1 MTGTPAS
8 ASAMQRRVRQEE
20 QVAEL
25 CAGVVRA
32 VSGERD
38 LHFRGR
44 RLHRGRIALPWFA
57 PHLHPSPD
65 TDDFASFRGVA
76 DGLAL
81 RLSQSD
87 AKLHESLRPEE
98 PVERMLFEMLE
109 QFRAEAMAPEAM
121 PGMRHNLRH
130 RHEQWSLAFHDSG
143 LTDTARGLLLYT
155 VAQICR
161 ARVNGQQVV
170 EATED
175 MLEATRFAL
184 SPRIG
189 HALAGLRRD
198 RANQAAYAVHALA
211 IARTVAAMLH
221 EAGEEGSTARD
232 PHVDDKRSVFSLIA
246 DMDREIIE
254 RFTTAESGRSAVL
267 DGAGGA
273 YRVFTTAY
281 DREQDAATLARK
293 EVLAEHREKLD
304 RRIAA
309 QGVNIARLA
318 RELRALLAE
327 PERDGWSGGQEE
339 GLIDGRRLAQLV
351 ASPTERRLFR
361 TERMQPV
368 ADCIVTFLI
377 DCSGSMKEHAESVA
391 MMVDVFTRAL
401 EQAGVASE
409 VLGFTTGA
417 WNGGLAQR
425 EWIRA
430 GRPPHPGRLNERSHL
445 VFKAAAT
452 PWRRARPAMAAL
464 LKADLFRE
472 GVDGEAVDWA
482 CARLRQRD
490 EARKLLLV
498 MSDGSPMDSA
508 THLANDAHYL
518 DHHLRDVVARQ
529 EQRGD
534 IAIAGI
540 GVGLDLSPYYS
551 RSHVLDLAASSGNAV
566 FREVIELMA
575 GGYRR

>member
-32 VSGERD
+32 FSGERD

-44 RLHRGRIALPWFA
+44 RLHRGRVALPWFA

-87 AKLHESLRPEE
+87 AALHDSLRPEE

-121 PGMRHNLRH
+121 VGMRRNLRH
-130 RHEQWSLAFHDSG
+130 RHEQWSLAFHHSG
-143 LTDTARGLLLYT
+143 LTDTARGLLLYA

-161 ARVNGQQVV
+161 ARVSGEQVV
-170 EATED
+170 EETED

-184 SPRIG
+184 APLIG

-198 RANQAAYAVHALA
+198 RTDQAAYAAHALA

-221 EAGEEGSTARD
+221 EAGEESSAARD
-232 PHVDDKRSVFSLIA
+232 PHVDDKRSVFSLVA
-246 DMDREIIE
+246 DMDQEIIE

-267 DGAGGA
+267 DDAGGA
-273 YRVFTTAY
+273 YRVFTTAC
-281 DREQDAATLARK
+281 DREHDAATLARK
-293 EVLAEHREKLD
+293 EVLADHREKLD

-318 RELRALLAE
+318 RELSALLAE
-327 PERDGWSGGQEE
+327 PERDGWDGGQEE
-339 GLIDGRRLAQLV
+339 GLIDGSRLAQLV

-361 TERMQPV
+361 TERMAPV
-368 ADCIVTFLI
+368 ADCIVSFLI

-391 MMVDVFTRAL
+391 MMADVFARAL

-417 WNGGLAQR
+417 WNGGRAQR
-425 EWIRA
+425 EWVRA
-430 GRPPHPGRLNERSHL
+430 GRPPHPGRLNERCHI

-472 GVDGEAVDWA
+472 GIDGEAVDWA
-482 CARLRQRD
+482 CVRLRQRS

-498 MSDGSPMDSA
+498 ISDGSPMDSA

-551 RSHVLDLAASSGNAV
+551 RSHVLDLATSSGNTL

-575 GGYRR
+575 GRHRR

>member
-1 MTGTPAS
+1 MTDTP

-20 QVAEL
+20 LVAEL

-32 VSGERD
+32 FSGERD

-44 RLHRGRIALPWFA
+44 RLHRGRVALPWFA
-57 PHLHPSPD
+57 PHLHPSPES
-65 TDDFASFRGVA
+65 DDFSSFRGVA

-81 RLSQSD
+81 RLTDSD
-87 AKLHESLRPEE
+87 AALHERLRPEE
-98 PVERMLFEMLE
+98 PVERMVFEMLE
-109 QFRAEAMAPEAM
+109 QFRVEALAPEVMA
-121 PGMRHNLRH
+121 GMRHNLRH
-130 RHEQWSLAFHDSG
+130 RHEQWSLAFHHSG
-143 LTDTARGLLLYT
+143 LTDTARGLLLYA

-161 ARVNGQQVV
+161 ARVSGQQVV
-170 EATED
+170 EETED

-184 SPRIG
+184 APLIG

-198 RANQAAYAVHALA
+198 RADQAAYAVHALA
-211 IARTVAAMLH
+211 IARTIAAMLH
-221 EAGEEGSTARD
+221 EADDEGRDAARD
-232 PHVDDKRSVFSLIA
+232 PHVDDKRSVFSLVA
-246 DMDREIIE
+246 DMDQEIIE

-267 DGAGGA
+267 DDAGGA

-281 DREQDAATLARK
+281 DREHDAATLARK
-293 EVLAEHREKLD
+293 EVLADLREKLD

-327 PERDGWSGGQEE
+327 PTRDGWDGGQEE

-361 TERMQPV
+361 TERMEPV
-368 ADCIVTFLI
+368 ADCLVSFLI

-391 MMVDVFTRAL
+391 MMIDVFARAL
-401 EQAGVASE
+401 EQAGVTSE

-417 WNGGLAQR
+417 WNGGRPQR
-425 EWIRA
+425 EWVRT
-430 GRPPHPGRLNERSHL
+430 GRPVHPGRLNERCHL

-472 GVDGEAVDWA
+472 GIDGEAVDWA
-482 CARLRQRD
+482 CTRLRQRS
-490 EARKLLLV
+490 EAHKLLLV
-498 MSDGSPMDSA
+498 ISDGSPMDSA
-508 THLANDAHYL
+508 THLANDLHYL

-534 IAIAGI
+534 IAISGI

-551 RSHVLDLAASSGNAV
+551 RSHVLDLVASSGNTI
-566 FREVIELMA
+566 FREVMGLMA
-575 GGYRR
+575 GRHRR

>member
-1 MTGTPAS
+1 MTDTP

-20 QVAEL
+20 LVAEL

-32 VSGERD
+32 FSGERD

-44 RLHRGRIALPWFA
+44 RLHRGRVALPWFA
-57 PHLHPSPD
+57 PHLHPSPE

-81 RLSQSD
+81 RLTDSD
-87 AKLHESLRPEE
+87 AALHERLRPEE
-98 PVERMLFEMLE
+98 PVERMVFEMLE
-109 QFRAEAMAPEAM
+109 QFRVEALVPETMA
-121 PGMRHNLRH
+121 GMRHNLRH
-130 RHEQWSLAFHDSG
+130 RHEQWSLAFHHSG
-143 LTDTARGLLLYT
+143 LTDTARGLLLYA

-161 ARVNGQQVV
+161 ARVSGQQVV
-170 EATED
+170 EETED

-184 SPRIG
+184 APLIG
-189 HALAGLRRD
+189 HALAGLRKD
-198 RANQAAYAVHALA
+198 RTDQAAYAVHARA
-211 IARTVAAMLH
+211 VARTVATMLH
-221 EAGEEGSTARD
+221 EAGDEGSDAARD
-232 PHVDDKRSVFSLIA
+232 PHVDDKRSVFSLVA
-246 DMDREIIE
+246 EMDQEIIE

-267 DGAGGA
+267 DNAGGT

-281 DREQDAATLARK
+281 DREHDAATLARK
-293 EVLAEHREKLD
+293 EVLAGHREKLD

-318 RELRALLAE
+318 RELRVLLAN
-327 PERDGWSGGQEE
+327 PTRDGWDSGQEE

-361 TERMQPV
+361 TERTEPV
-368 ADCIVTFLI
+368 ADSVVTFLI

-391 MMVDVFTRAL
+391 MMVDVFARAL

-417 WNGGLAQR
+417 WNGGRAQR
-425 EWIRA
+425 EWVRA
-430 GRPPHPGRLNERSHL
+430 GRPAHPGRLNERCHL

-472 GVDGEAVDWA
+472 GIDGEAVDWA
-482 CARLRQRD
+482 CVRLRQRT
-490 EARKLLLV
+490 EERKLLLV
-498 MSDGSPMDSA
+498 ISDGSPMDSA

-551 RSHVLDLAASSGNAV
+551 RSHVLDLATSTGNTI

-575 GGYRR
+575 GRHRR

>member
-1 MTGTPAS
+1 MTDSP

-20 QVAEL
+20 RVAEL

-32 VSGERD
+32 FSGERD

-44 RLHRGRIALPWFA
+44 RLHRGRVPLPWFA
-57 PHLHPSPD
+57 PHLHPSPE

-81 RLSQSD
+81 RLTASD
-87 AKLHESLRPEE
+87 AALHERLRPEE

-109 QFRAEAMAPEAM
+109 QFRAEAMVPDIMA
-121 PGMRHNLRH
+121 GMRHNLRH
-130 RHEQWSLAFHDSG
+130 RHEQWSLAFHHSG
-143 LTDTARGLLLYT
+143 LTDTARGLLLYA

-161 ARVNGQQVV
+161 ARVHGQQVV
-170 EATED
+170 EETED
-175 MLEATRFAL
+175 MLEATRFGLAPL
-184 SPRIG
+184 IG
-189 HALAGLRRD
+189 HQLAGLRRD
-198 RANQAAYAVHALA
+198 RADQAAYAAHALS

-221 EAGEEGSTARD
+221 EADDASEAARD
-232 PHVDDKRSVFSLIA
+232 PHVDDKRSVFSLVA
-246 DMDREIIE
+246 DMEQEIIE
-254 RFTTAESGRSAVL
+254 RFTTAESGRSAVI
-267 DGAGGA
+267 DEAGGA
-273 YRVFTTAY
+273 YRVFTIDY
-281 DREQDAATLARK
+281 DREHDAATLARK
-293 EVLAEHREKLD
+293 EVLAGHREKLD

-318 RELRALLAE
+318 RELRALLAD
-327 PERDGWSGGQEE
+327 PTRDGWDGGQEE

-361 TERMQPV
+361 TERVEPT
-368 ADCIVTFLI
+368 ADCMVSFLI

-391 MMVDVFTRAL
+391 MMVDVFARAL
-401 EQAGVASE
+401 EQAGVTSE

-417 WNGGLAQR
+417 WNGGRAQR
-425 EWIRA
+425 DWIRA
-430 GRPPHPGRLNERSHL
+430 GRPLHPGRLNERCHL
-445 VFKAAAT
+445 VFKAAST

-472 GVDGEAVDWA
+472 GIDGEAVAWA
-482 CARLRQRD
+482 CTRLRDRP

-498 MSDGSPMDSA
+498 ISDGSPMDSA

-534 IAIAGI
+534 IEIAGI

-551 RSHVLDLAASSGNAV
+551 RSHVLDLAASVGNTV
-566 FREVIELMA
+566 FREITALMA
-575 GGYRR
+575 GRHRR